1 MTKKLNN
8 KLVLLIAVLLAL
20 SLCGASLAYNV
31 PSPSSDFYVLDNS
44 DVLSD
49 NTEAYI
55 IERNK
60 YLFGECGAQI
70 CVVTLPTIG
79 DADIENFA
87 VDLFNSWGIGD
98 ADEDNGL
105 LLLLVTDDELCWC
118 LQGSGLEI
126 TMDDAYLTEV
136 LYANMR
142 DDFYEQRFDQGTR
155 KTFDALYQK
164 LCMLYGVDPNGTS
177 SGTAQTQG
185 PYIPGATA
193 TTPPYYP
200 GGDDEPYY
208 PEYNGGGSC
217 ISSCLSCSACSAL
230 ACGSCTGGS
239 IFWIIF
245 AVFMISSILRSAVRP
260 GGGYRGGRRPPRGG
274 GFHGGPRPGGFHGG
288 GFGGG
293 SHGGSHGGG
302 FGGGSHGGGF
312 GGGSHGGGFGG
323 GSHGG
328 GFGGGSHG
336 GGGGSRGGGAG
347 F

>member
-44 DVLSD
+44 DVLYH
-49 NTEAYI
+49 NTEAYL
-55 IERNK
+55 IERIK
-60 YLFGECGAQI
+60 YLLGECGAQI

-105 LLLLVTDDELCWC
+105 LLLLVTDDEQCWC
-118 LQGSGLEI
+118 LQGTGLEI

-164 LCMLYGVDPNGTS
+164 LCMLYGIDPNGTS
-177 SGTAQTQG
+177 SGITQTQR
-185 PYIPGATA
+185 PYIPGATV

-208 PEYNGGGSC
+208 PEYNGGG
-217 ISSCLSCSACSAL
+217 L
-230 ACGSCTGGS
+230 
-239 IFWIIF
+239 
-245 AVFMISSILRSAVRP
+245 
-260 GGGYRGGRRPPRGG
+260 
-274 GFHGGPRPGGFHGG
+274 
-288 GFGGG
+288 
-293 SHGGSHGGG
+293 
-302 FGGGSHGGGF
+302 
-312 GGGSHGGGFGG
+312 
-323 GSHGG
+323 
-328 GFGGGSHG
+328 
-336 GGGGSRGGGAG
+336 
-347 F
+347 

>member
-105 LLLLVTDDELCWC
+105 LLLLVTDDEQCWC
-118 LQGSGLEI
+118 LQGTGLEI

-164 LCMLYGVDPNGTS
+164 LCMLYDVDPNGTS

-239 IFWIIF
+239 IFWIIIIIL
-245 AVFMISSILRSAVRP
+245 AVLMISSILRSAVRP

-274 GFHGGPRPGGFHGG
+274 GFHGGGF
-288 GFGGG
+288 
-293 SHGGSHGGG
+293 
-302 FGGGSHGGGF
+302 
-312 GGGSHGGGFGG
+312 
-323 GSHGG
+323 GG

>member
-245 AVFMISSILRSAVRP
+245 VVFLISSILRSAVRP

-293 SHGGSHGGG
+293 SHGG
-302 FGGGSHGGGF
+302 
-312 GGGSHGGGFGG
+312 GFGG

-347 F
+347 FGKH

>member
-31 PSPSSDFYVLDNS
+31 PSPSADFYVLDNS

-49 NTEAYI
+49 NTEGYI

-164 LCMLYGVDPNGTS
+164 LCMLYGIDPNGTS
-177 SGTAQTQG
+177 SGITQTQR
-185 PYIPGATA
+185 PYIPGATV

-302 FGGGSHGGGF
+302 FGGGSHGGG
-312 GGGSHGGGFGG
+312 
-323 GSHGG
+323 
-328 GFGGGSHG
+328 
-336 GGGGSRGGGAG
+336 GGSRGGGAG

>member
-105 LLLLVTDDELCWC
+105 LLLLVTDDEQCWC
-118 LQGSGLEI
+118 LQGTGLEI

-164 LCMLYGVDPNGTS
+164 LCMLYDVDPNGTS

-245 AVFMISSILRSAVRP
+245 AVFIISSIIRSAVRP
-260 GGGYRGGRRPPRGG
+260 GGRYRGGRRPPRGG

-312 GGGSHGGGFGG
+312 GGGSHGGG
-323 GSHGG
+323 
-328 GFGGGSHG
+328 
-336 GGGGSRGGGAG
+336 GGSRGGGAG
-347 F
+347 FGNH

>member
-164 LCMLYGVDPNGTS
+164 LCMLYDVDPNGTS

-208 PEYNGGGSC
+208 PEYDGGGSC

-245 AVFMISSILRSAVRP
+245 AVFIISSIIRSAVRP
-260 GGGYRGGRRPPRGG
+260 GGRYRGGRRPPRGG

-312 GGGSHGGGFGG
+312 GGGSHGGG
-323 GSHGG
+323 
-328 GFGGGSHG
+328 
-336 GGGGSRGGGAG
+336 GGSRGGGAG

>member
-31 PSPSSDFYVLDNS
+31 PSPSADFYVLDNS

-49 NTEAYI
+49 NTEGYI

-60 YLFGECGAQI
+60 YLFGECAAQI

-164 LCMLYGVDPNGTS
+164 LCMLYGIDPNGTS
-177 SGTAQTQG
+177 SGITQTQR
-185 PYIPGATA
+185 PYIPGATV

-274 GFHGGPRPGGFHGG
+274 GFHGG
-288 GFGGG
+288 
-293 SHGGSHGGG
+293 
-302 FGGGSHGGGF
+302 
-312 GGGSHGGGFGG
+312 GFGG

>member
-105 LLLLVTDDELCWC
+105 LLLLVTDDEQCWC
-118 LQGSGLEI
+118 LQGTGLEI

-245 AVFMISSILRSAVRP
+245 AVFMISSLLRSAVRP

-293 SHGGSHGGG
+293 
-302 FGGGSHGGGF
+302 FGGGSH
-312 GGGSHGGGFGG
+312 GG

-347 F
+347 FGNH

>member
-105 LLLLVTDDELCWC
+105 LLLLVTDDEQCWC
-118 LQGSGLEI
+118 LQGTGLEI

-155 KTFDALYQK
+155 KTFDAFYQK

-185 PYIPGATA
+185 PYIPGATV

-217 ISSCLSCSACSAL
+217 ISSCLNCSACSAL

-328 GFGGGSHG
+328 G
-336 GGGGSRGGGAG
+336 GGSRGGGAG

>member
-193 TTPPYYP
+193 TTPPYGDNQ
-200 GGDDEPYY
+200 GGDDWYDDDYYY
-208 PEYNGGGSC
+208 PDYSSGGSC

-230 ACGSCTGGS
+230 ACGSCTGDS

-302 FGGGSHGGGF
+302 FGGG
-312 GGGSHGGGFGG
+312 GSHGGGFGG

>member
-31 PSPSSDFYVLDNS
+31 PSPSADFYVLDNS

-105 LLLLVTDDELCWC
+105 LLLLVTDDEQCWC
-118 LQGSGLEI
+118 LQGTGLEI

-293 SHGGSHGGG
+293 SHGGSN
-302 FGGGSHGGGF
+302 
-312 GGGSHGGGFGG
+312 GGGFGG

>member
-302 FGGGSHGGGF
+302 FGGGSHGGG
-312 GGGSHGGGFGG
+312 
-323 GSHGG
+323 
-328 GFGGGSHG
+328 
-336 GGGGSRGGGAG
+336 GGSRGGGAG

>member
-164 LCMLYGVDPNGTS
+164 LCMLYGVDPNATS

-185 PYIPGATA
+185 P
-193 TTPPYYP
+193 
-200 GGDDEPYY
+200 
-208 PEYNGGGSC
+208 
-217 ISSCLSCSACSAL
+217 
-230 ACGSCTGGS
+230 
-239 IFWIIF
+239 
-245 AVFMISSILRSAVRP
+245 
-260 GGGYRGGRRPPRGG
+260 
-274 GFHGGPRPGGFHGG
+274 
-288 GFGGG
+288 
-293 SHGGSHGGG
+293 
-302 FGGGSHGGGF
+302 
-312 GGGSHGGGFGG
+312 
-323 GSHGG
+323 
-328 GFGGGSHG
+328 
-336 GGGGSRGGGAG
+336 
-347 F
+347 

>member
-118 LQGSGLEI
+118 LQGTGLEI

-164 LCMLYGVDPNGTS
+164 LCMLYDVDPNGTS

-208 PEYNGGGSC
+208 PEYDGGGSC

-230 ACGSCTGGS
+230 ACGSCTGDS

-302 FGGGSHGGGF
+302 FGGGSHGGG
-312 GGGSHGGGFGG
+312 
-323 GSHGG
+323 
-328 GFGGGSHG
+328 
-336 GGGGSRGGGAG
+336 GGSRGGGAG
-347 F
+347 FGKH

>member
-31 PSPSSDFYVLDNS
+31 PSPSADFYVLDNS

-105 LLLLVTDDELCWC
+105 LLLLVTDDEQCWC
-118 LQGSGLEI
+118 LQGTGLEI

-245 AVFMISSILRSAVRP
+245 AVFIISSIIRSAVRP
-260 GGGYRGGRRPPRGG
+260 GGRYRGGRRPPRGG

-302 FGGGSHGGGF
+302 FGGGSHGGG
-312 GGGSHGGGFGG
+312 
-323 GSHGG
+323 
-328 GFGGGSHG
+328 
-336 GGGGSRGGGAG
+336 GGSRGGGAG

>member
-49 NTEAYI
+49 NTEGYI

-105 LLLLVTDDELCWC
+105 LLLLVTDDEQCWC
-118 LQGSGLEI
+118 LQGTGLEI

-164 LCMLYGVDPNGTS
+164 LCMLYGIDPNGTS
-177 SGTAQTQG
+177 SGITQTQR
-185 PYIPGATA
+185 PYIPGATV
-193 TTPPYYP
+193 TTPPYGDNQ
-200 GGDDEPYY
+200 GGDDWYDDDYYY
-208 PEYNGGGSC
+208 PDYSSGGSC

-328 GFGGGSHG
+328 G
-336 GGGGSRGGGAG
+336 GGSRGGGAG

>member
-105 LLLLVTDDELCWC
+105 LLLLVTDDEQCWC
-118 LQGSGLEI
+118 LQGTGLEI

-164 LCMLYGVDPNGTS
+164 LCMLYGIDPNGTS
-177 SGTAQTQG
+177 SGITQTQR
-185 PYIPGATA
+185 PYIPGATV

-245 AVFMISSILRSAVRP
+245 AVFIISSIIRSAVRP
-260 GGGYRGGRRPPRGG
+260 GGRYRGGRRPPRGG

-293 SHGGSHGGG
+293 SHGG
-302 FGGGSHGGGF
+302 
-312 GGGSHGGGFGG
+312 
-323 GSHGG
+323 

>member
-31 PSPSSDFYVLDNS
+31 PSPSADFYVLDNS

-49 NTEAYI
+49 NTEGYI

-105 LLLLVTDDELCWC
+105 LLLLVTDDEQCWC
-118 LQGSGLEI
+118 LQGTGLEI

-164 LCMLYGVDPNGTS
+164 LCMLYGIDPNGTS
-177 SGTAQTQG
+177 SGITQTQR
-185 PYIPGATA
+185 PYIPGATV

-245 AVFMISSILRSAVRP
+245 AVFIISSIIRSAVRP
-260 GGGYRGGRRPPRGG
+260 GGRYRGGRRPPRGG
-274 GFHGGPRPGGFHGG
+274 GFHGGGFGG

-293 SHGGSHGGG
+293 L
-302 FGGGSHGGGF
+302 GGGSH
-312 GGGSHGGGFGG
+312 GG

>member
-105 LLLLVTDDELCWC
+105 LLLLVTDDEQCWC
-118 LQGSGLEI
+118 LQGTGLEI

-164 LCMLYGVDPNGTS
+164 LCMLYDVDPNGTS

-245 AVFMISSILRSAVRP
+245 AVFIISSIIRSAVRP

-312 GGGSHGGGFGG
+312 GGGSHGGG
-323 GSHGG
+323 
-328 GFGGGSHG
+328 
-336 GGGGSRGGGAG
+336 GGSRGGGAG
-347 F
+347 FGNH

>member
-126 TMDDAYLTEV
+126 TMNDAYLTEV

-217 ISSCLSCSACSAL
+217 ISSCPNCSACSVL
-230 ACGSCTGGS
+230 ACGSCTWGS
-239 IFWIIF
+239 IFGIIF
-245 AVFMISSILRSAVRP
+245 AVFIISSIIRSAVRP
-260 GGGYRGGRRPPRGG
+260 GGRYRGGRRPPRGG
-274 GFHGGPRPGGFHGG
+274 GFHGGGFGG

-293 SHGGSHGGG
+293 SH
-302 FGGGSHGGGF
+302 GGGSHGGGF

-347 F
+347 FGRH